1 MKVKIK
7 TKNKLECKNNSLI
20 GGLNWKKNKRTK
32 RKSKELGAN

>member
-7 TKNKLECKNNSLI
+7 TKNKLECKDNSLI
-20 GGLNWKKNKRTK
+20 GGLNWKKKRTK